1 MHLNFYQVDNH
12 RSQHL
17 KITIKRIFSSKI
29 RKNCK
34 KGIKGNDFFRE
45 VNSNYI
51 MSTLDLSS
59 ASLLIL
65 PHMLFANGL
74 TLEIFPSNCILDKQN
89 DTFGASIAKNTVC
102 SKLYK
107 NNYEKSMMDK
117 GLSGIYISNGSSLMS
132 YEDYQILLDRTT
144 MRLQSMVQ
152 KASNWVRM
160 N

>member
-1 MHLNFYQVDNH
+1 
-12 RSQHL
+12 
-17 KITIKRIFSSKI
+17 
-29 RKNCK
+29 
-34 KGIKGNDFFRE
+34 
-45 VNSNYI
+45 

>member
-1 MHLNFYQVDNH
+1 
-12 RSQHL
+12 
-17 KITIKRIFSSKI
+17 
-29 RKNCK
+29 
-34 KGIKGNDFFRE
+34 
-45 VNSNYI
+45 

-102 SKLYK
+102 SKYK
-107 NNYEKSMMDK
+107 NNHEKSMMDK

-132 YEDYQILLDRTT
+132 YEDYQSILDKITLRLNSIVQEASIRVRALSNSLT
-144 MRLQSMVQ
+144 MLS
-152 KASNWVRM
+152 S
-160 N
+160 

>member
-1 MHLNFYQVDNH
+1 
-12 RSQHL
+12 
-17 KITIKRIFSSKI
+17 
-29 RKNCK
+29 
-34 KGIKGNDFFRE
+34 
-45 VNSNYI
+45 

-102 SKLYK
+102 SKYK
-107 NNYEKSMMDK
+107 NNHEKSMMDE

-132 YEDYQILLDRTT
+132 YEDYQSILDRITW
-144 MRLQSMVQ
+144 RLDSIVQ
-152 KASNWVRM
+152 EASTWVRIIPRFVIRL
-160 N
+160 NLILK